1 MGILTRL
8 FGHVGKVRFEYT
20 EIDGSCGTAKMTFES
35 FNVGNDE
42 LKKYLKNALYVEH
55 GINATKIRILAI
67 L

>member
-8 FGHVGKVRFEYT
+8 FGQTGKVRFEYT
-20 EIDGSCGTAKMTFES
+20 QTDGTCGIAKMAFES

-55 GINATKIRILAI
+55 GINTTKIRILGI
-67 L
+67 I